1 VTNRRRFALAWAA
14 LLASSLALAQ
24 GGQPLYKDPAQPLEK
39 RVADLLAR
47 MTLEEKLGQMTQVA
61 VSKLMSDGWGL
72 GPLKGE
78 LLERYLVQ
86 RDIGSVLSGGG
97 MGPVPNTPRAWA
109 EMTNAIQRVAV
120 EKGRLGIPILYGVD
134 AVHGHNN
141 VVGATLYPHNL
152 GLAATWNP
160 ALVEQIARR
169 VGQELR
175 ATGTLWNFAPVAD
188 LGRDP
193 RWGRFYETFGEDPL
207 LAGSLVAA
215 TVRGLQASRVAAT
228 LKHFTGYGQPL
239 GGTDR
244 SPAFLAPR
252 TLRDLWLPPFR
263 AGLEAGALTVMANS
277 GSVNGVP
284 VHASRYLLTDVL
296 RGEMGFG
303 GVLISDWNDIE
314 KLVSDHKAAADFA
327 EAVAASVNAGI
338 DVYMVP
344 MEVERY
350 LQTLKEL
357 VEAGRISRAR
367 IDEAVGRVLRL
378 KFQLGLFEQ
387 PYVEVAEAERVL
399 EARRSLAKQ
408 AALESITL
416 LENAASTLPFARI
429 KSLVVTGAAATDKT
443 MQMGGWSIDWQG
455 KEGAKAPGVTV
466 LEGLQKGAPQGVKV
480 AYADPKDAKALA
492 AAVKAA
498 DAVVVALGEKPYA
511 EGEGNNLTGELPAEQ
526 YRLLRELKA
535 LGKPVVLVL
544 LAGRPLSFPE
554 DVWLI
559 PRAILMAYLPGSEAG
574 GALAEV
580 LFGRHN
586 PSGRLPFTWP
596 KLFGQVPFTYDR
608 YPDVYPKAEPLYP
621 FGYGLSYTDFAYRLQ
636 GARASA
642 NAVEVDVE
650 VRNTGKRAGS
660 DVVQLYTRF
669 PPPGFLAPRERL
681 VAFAKVSLEPG
692 QSRTLKLAAPLA
704 RFALTPGDV
713 FGLELPRVFP
723 GRYVLRVG
731 EQTAAV
737 ELGVDGR

>member
-1 VTNRRRFALAWAA
+1 MSKRWRFIFACAV
-14 LLASSLALAQ
+14 LLGFCPVLAQ
-24 GGQPLYKDPAQPLEK
+24 PIYKDPAQPVEK

-61 VSKLMSDGWGL
+61 VSKLMSDGWEL

-78 LLERYLVQ
+78 LLERYLV
-86 RDIGSVLSGGG
+86 RRGIGSVLSGGG

-109 EMTNAIQRVAV
+109 EMTNALQRVAV

-160 ALVEQIARR
+160 ALVEQVARR

-252 TLRDLWLPPFR
+252 TLQELWLPPFR

-277 GSVNGVP
+277 GSLNGVP
-284 VHASRYLLTDVL
+284 VHASRYLLTEVL
-296 RGEMGFG
+296 RGQMGFG
-303 GVLISDWNDIE
+303 GVVISDWNDID
-314 KLVSDHKAAADFA
+314 KLVGDHKAAASFA
-327 EAVAASVNAGI
+327 DAVAMSVNAGV

-357 VEAGRISRAR
+357 VEAGRISQAR

-378 KFQLGLFEQ
+378 KFELGLFER
-387 PYVEVAEAERVL
+387 PYVEPSEAGRIV
-399 EARRSLAKQ
+399 EAQRSLAKQ

-416 LENAASTLPFARI
+416 LENAASTLPLANV
-429 KSLVVTGAAATDKT
+429 KTLLVTGPAATDKT

-455 KEGAKAPGVTV
+455 KEGAKAPGTTV

-492 AAVKAA
+492 AAVRAA

-511 EGEGNNLTGELPAEQ
+511 EGEGNNLSGELPAEQ
-526 YRLLRELKA
+526 YKLLRDLEA
-535 LGKPVVLVL
+535 MGKPVVLVL
-544 LAGRPLSFPE
+544 FAGRPLAFPT

-559 PRAILMAYLPGSEAG
+559 PKAILMAYLPGSEAG
-574 GALAEV
+574 SALADV
-580 LFGRHN
+580 LFGRYN

-608 YPDVYPKAEPLYP
+608 YPDTYPKAEPLYP
-621 FGYGLSYTDFAYRLQ
+621 FGYGLSYTSFAYRLQ
-636 GARASA
+636 GARLAGD
-642 NAVEVDVE
+642 AVEADVE

-660 DVVQLYTRF
+660 EVVQLYTRF
-669 PPPGFLAPRERL
+669 PPLGFLAPRERL

-692 QSRTLKLAAPLA
+692 QARTVRLTAPLA
-704 RFALTPGDV
+704 RFALVPGDV
-713 FGLELPRVFP
+713 FSLEPPRVLP

-731 EQTAAV
+731 EQTASV
-737 ELGVDGR
+737 ELK